1 LRILQLVP
9 RFPYPLIDG
18 GAIGIYKPTQA
29 IAALGHEITM
39 VTFPDANEQVTN
51 SGLQEL
57 GKFCRVELVSRPLP
71 SRNATL
77 LRTMF
82 KGAYPI
88 ERRMMPEMFELLKKL
103 LSENTWDLVHVD
115 ACHMGNYGIWIKE
128 HYGLPVILR
137 QHNFETLI
145 YERFAATT
153 KNPIAKFIAF
163 IHAKRMLKEETRI
176 MASLK
181 HIVAITKQDEEIMQR
196 YVPSAEYS
204 IIPAGVDISYF
215 SPRNAIKEED
225 SILWIGGMSWEPNRD
240 AIEFFAKEILPDIVK
255 EHPQI
260 RFDIV
265 GEGTETL
272 GIIGGNIQIHGRVPD
287 IRGYLE
293 KAKILICPLRIG
305 GGMRLKLLDF
315 FAAGKVVVSTRIG
328 AEGNIGEDGVHILL
342 RDDARSFAEG
352 VNSLLSNDSLR
363 HTIERNA
370 RELAEVQYSW
380 GGIAKQFVSAYEHL
394 LENH

>member
-1 LRILQLVP
+1 MRILQLVP
-9 RFPYPLIDG
+9 RFPFPLIDG

-39 VTFPDANEQVTN
+39 VTFPDLDPQVNNT
-51 SGLQEL
+51 GLKEL
-57 GKFCRVELVSRPLP
+57 GKFCRVELVSKPLP

-88 ERRMMPEMFELLKKL
+88 ERRMMPELFELLKKL
-103 LSENTWDLVHVD
+103 LNENTYDLVHVD
-115 ACHMGNYGIWIKE
+115 ACHMGKYGIWIKE
-128 HYGLPVILR
+128 QYGLPIILR

-153 KNPIAKFIAF
+153 KNPLAKIIAS

-176 MASLK
+176 IAA
-181 HIVAITKQDEEIMQR
+181 HDHVVAITTQDEVMMQR
-196 YVPSAEYS
+196 YVPEATYS
-204 IIPAGVDISYF
+204 IIPAGVDVSYF
-215 SPRNAIKEED
+215 SPQDIKKEED

-240 AIEFFAKEILPDIVK
+240 AIEFFVKEILPDVVK
-255 EHPQI
+255 EHPQT

-265 GEGTETL
+265 GEGTEAL
-272 GIIGGNIQIHGRVPD
+272 GIAGSNIQVHGRVAD

-293 KAKILICPLRIG
+293 KARILICPLRIG

-315 FAAGKVVVSTRIG
+315 FAAGKAVVSTHIG
-328 AEGNIGEDGVHILL
+328 AEGNVGEDGIHIIL

-352 VNSLLSNDSLR
+352 VNLLLRDESLR
-363 HTIERNA
+363 RKIEHNA
-370 RELAEVQYSW
+370 RELAEVKYSW
-380 GGIAKQFVSAYEHL
+380 AGIANQFVSAYERV
-394 LENH
+394 LENR